1 MWRSYDMVDGPRDWS
16 VPVADGEALVE
27 RVQPDGSWLMP
38 RLVLR
43 SEIERHDRMVRIPP
57 GFISC

>member
-16 VPVADGEALVE
+16 VSMTEGEALTE
-27 RVQPDGSWLMP
+27 RVELDGSWLMP

-43 SEIERHDRMVRIPP
+43 SEVERRDQIVRIPP